1 MPPNFVTL
9 SADPLRLRF
18 LERVGKGELWGN
30 WVDGTV
36 STYSNWETG
45 NWEFLPTSYING
57 YGYMWYGTNDNRWM
71 FANVTLEGYNNIPGG
86 ETPTFIFSHFIPI
99 TIPRFLNLWLYCVID

>member
-1 MPPNFVTL
+1 MSSDFFKTHCNYIGNAMIGLWKNISLV
-9 SADPLRLRF
+9 S
-18 LERVGKGELWGN
+18 KGELWGN

-36 STYSNWETG
+36 PTYSNWETG

-86 ETPTFIFSHFIPI
+86 ETPTFICQKIMNS
-99 TIPRFLNLWLYCVID
+99 